1 MATAPP
7 LITTSAL
14 DFRAALPSGGALIGL
29 DLGTQTIGT
38 AFCDAGWRFASPG
51 KTLKRGKFGA
61 DKELLAALAR
71 ERSVKGFVIG
81 LPLNMDASEGP
92 RSQASRAYARNLAVL
107 GLPILLWDERWSTVG
122 AERGLIEQDM
132 SRAKRAERID
142 SAAAAVILQGA
153 IDALARER
161 SVRGFVIG
169 LPINMD
175 GSEGPRSQASRAY
188 ARNLGV
194 LGLPILLWDER
205 WSTTS
210 AERGLI
216 DQDMSRAKRATRI
229 DSAAAAVILQGA
241 IDALSGAVI

>member
-1 MATAPP
+1 MADTA
-7 LITTSAL
+7 LITTSAPE
-14 DFRAALPSGGALIGL
+14 FRAALPGGGALIGL

-61 DKELLAALAR
+61 DKAL
-71 ERSVKGFVIG
+71 
-81 LPLNMDASEGP
+81 
-92 RSQASRAYARNLAVL
+92 
-107 GLPILLWDERWSTVG
+107 
-122 AERGLIEQDM
+122 
-132 SRAKRAERID
+132 
-142 SAAAAVILQGA
+142 
-153 IDALARER
+153 IDALAKER

-188 ARNLGV
+188 ARNLGA